1 MLIPP
6 RRRATLFEKAFIS
19 QNINFPSPLF
29 PELSPP
35 QLGPINNNY
44 NREDNCISKPNKSS
58 AMPIFIFMIAQVC
71 TAFLQAF
78 EVDNEFV
85 HYGTHTNRILRKSN

>member
-1 MLIPP
+1 MRTRAREPRALRKGLISPP
-6 RRRATLFEKAFIS
+6 LIIFFSVLA
-19 QNINFPSPLF
+19 
-29 PELSPP
+29 ELSPP

-71 TAFLQAF
+71 ETSHL
-78 EVDNEFV
+78 D
-85 HYGTHTNRILRKSN
+85 TNQTNVTDAEAQLG